1 MSGIDTLEASFFVTV
16 NIYNLSNSGDKIF
29 IFNP

>member
-1 MSGIDTLEASFFVTV
+1 MSGIDTLEASFFVAV

>member
-16 NIYNLSNSGDKIF
+16 NIYNLSNSDKIF